1 MATGNTVFGRNPR
14 VGSSSAVLFR
24 QWSRWGRVEEFVM
37 TRVLEDS
44 ISREMISVDPHMAA
58 WTAAAV
64 DVSPRPASR
73 ASAVE

>member
-1 MATGNTVFGRNPR
+1 MELVAILELSFKPD
-14 VGSSSAVLFR
+14 SLDSAR
-24 QWSRWGRVEEFVM
+24 TVM

-64 DVSPRPASR
+64 NVSPRPASR